1 MGKPVQHVFSED
13 ERQVPVAFRDGYVL
27 KVEFAGWCK
36 TPLWLHCEVS
46 PKAWSKTL
54 LKRID
59 DDLTTMLSLNPLGFH
74 VFVEDGNAKL
84 VKFIKLFG
92 AVPLGPI
99 TTRGG
104 VPGTHW
110 YVGTERERLW
120 RKE

>member
-1 MGKPVQHVFSED
+1 MGLTPSHIEVD

-36 TPLWLHCEVS
+36 TPMWLHCDVNRS
-46 PKAWSKTL
+46 MWSKTL

-59 DDLTTMLSLNPLGFH
+59 DDITTMLSLNPLGFH
-74 VFVEDGNAKL
+74 VFVEDGNTKL

-99 TTRGG
+99 TTRNG

-110 YVGTERERLW
+110 YVGSERTRDW
-120 RKE
+120 RKQ